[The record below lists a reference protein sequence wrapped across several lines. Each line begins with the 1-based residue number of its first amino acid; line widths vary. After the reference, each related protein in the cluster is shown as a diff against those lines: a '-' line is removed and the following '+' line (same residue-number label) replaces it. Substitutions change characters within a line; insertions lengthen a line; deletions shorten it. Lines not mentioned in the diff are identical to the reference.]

1 MSSSSVY
8 SVTVNATTTTTI
20 ANANVDSYVVSFET
34 DYTLD
39 TANIVAIQAFV
50 VENKEGSQ
58 KAVVKM
64 PDSNTCNLLQTYT
77 DLSTTTPK
85 NISSDVVVNV
95 YLVTLIANGTT
106 YTHVLNHTMKTVT
119 KLN

>member
-64 PDSNTCNLLQTYT
+64 PADSNTCNLLQTYT

-85 NISSDVVVNV
+85 NISSDVFV

>member
-8 SVTVNATTTTTI
+8 SVTVNATI

-50 VENKEGSQ
+50 VENKEGNQ

-64 PDSNTCNLLQTYT
+64 PADSNTCNLLQTYA
-77 DLSTTTPK
+77 DLSETIPK
-85 NISSDVVVNV
+85 NISSNVNV